1 MNEKTFTLKQ
11 IGTVQQ
17 ENDMSYIELAPT
29 YRGAALRELEHFSH
43 AHVVWWCHFLDTPE
57 HRGIT
62 ACERPYTRGPEK
74 IGVFAT
80 RSPRR
85 PNPIAITVAPII
97 KVDHEAGRVYLAFID
112 AEAGSPVVDV
122 KPYHHIDRVR
132 EASVPEWCR
141 HWPEW
146 YEDCAA
152 FDWAAEIS
160 N

>member
-1 MNEKTFTLKQ
+1 MNNTTFTLQQ
-11 IGTVQQ
+11 IGTIQQ
-17 ENDMSYIELAPT
+17 EDGMNYIELNPA
-29 YRGAALRELEHFSH
+29 YRGAALRELEQFSH

-57 HRGIT
+57 HRAVT
-62 ACERPYTRGPEK
+62 ECEHPYARGPEK

-85 PNPIAITVAPII
+85 PNPIAITIAPMIRI
-97 KVDHEAGRVYLAFID
+97 DHEAGRVYLAFID
-112 AEAGSPVVDV
+112 AEPGSPVVDI
-122 KPYHHIDRVR
+122 KPYHQLDRVQ

-141 HWPEW
+141 HWPVW

-152 FDWAAEIS
+152 FDWAAEIQ